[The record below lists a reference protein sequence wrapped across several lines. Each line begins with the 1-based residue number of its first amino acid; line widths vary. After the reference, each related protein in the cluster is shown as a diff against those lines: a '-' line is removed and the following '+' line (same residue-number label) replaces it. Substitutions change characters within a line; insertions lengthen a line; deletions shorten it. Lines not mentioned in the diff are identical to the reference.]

1 MGCSLPGSSVHGIS
15 QAGILEWVA
24 IPFSRGSSWSRDGT
38 WVSRIAGVFF
48 TTWASREAPSRGKGS
63 KILIVLIDIVWM
75 DSFLIQFRAPTVYR
89 EYVPNLRH
97 HSHQIVCLFNK
108 GEMVG
113 TKIKGR
119 ILFVCFFVWIGH
131 EVWKLATSCRMA
143 WGLHISMVFIQFVD
157 FIHLLPAVLFL
168 VSRHGMVTDPIFP
181 LPPHISPPTHI
192 HFFTKQQNQNP
203 FHWISVS

>member
-119 ILFVCFFVWIGH
+119 ILFVCLFELVMKSESWLL
-131 EVWKLATSCRMA
+131 LAGWPEDYIFQWSLYSLLILFTCYLQFCSSWAGMA
-143 WGLHISMVFIQFVD
+143 WWLTPSFLSHPIS
-157 FIHLLPAVLFL
+157 
-168 VSRHGMVTDPIFP
+168 P
-181 LPPHISPPTHI
+181 LPPTFI
-192 HFFTKQQNQNP
+192 FLQNNRIRTLFIGSQ
-203 FHWISVS
+203 

>member
-15 QAGILEWVA
+15 QEGILEWIA

-38 WVSRIAGVFF
+38 WVSHIAGRFF
-48 TTWASREAPSRGKGS
+48 TTWATREAPSRGKGS
-63 KILIVLIDIVWM
+63 KILILLIDIVWM
-75 DSFLIQFRAPTVYR
+75 DSFRIQFRAPTVYR

-97 HSHQIVCLFNK
+97 HSHRIVCLFNK

-119 ILFVCFFVWIGH
+119 IFFVCLNWSWSLKVGYFLLDGLGITYFNCLYTVCWFYSPVTCSFV
-131 EVWKLATSCRMA
+131 LM
-143 WGLHISMVFIQFVD
+143 
-157 FIHLLPAVLFL
+157 
-168 VSRHGMVTDPIFP
+168 SRHGMLTDPIFP
-181 LPPHISPPTHI
+181 LPPHVSPPTHI
-192 HFFTKQQNQNP
+192 HFFPKQQNQNA